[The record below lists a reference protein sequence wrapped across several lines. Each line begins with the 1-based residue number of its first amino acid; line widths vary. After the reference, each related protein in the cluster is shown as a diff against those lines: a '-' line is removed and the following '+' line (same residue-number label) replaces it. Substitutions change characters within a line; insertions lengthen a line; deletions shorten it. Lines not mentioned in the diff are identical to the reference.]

1 MCTAVEEEAAI
12 GRAAPRV
19 HVEHHRIRNLPALPE
34 FHGTRQNVQDTV
46 TADDALALARTGRQF
61 LSEDFFRFDE
71 PVTLAESDHGQTQGQ
86 ATSLIQAEGAAGC
99 VKMHEQSQENDV
111 FRAVRLIG
119 TLQSQLSAAEC
130 QQQEL
135 LDLDPSIWE
144 TYCREAAFQQ
154 ARDLLEA
161 AQAVELKVWD
171 WRFSLT
177 LGPCHVL

>member
-19 HVEHHRIRNLPALPE
+19 HVEHHQIRNLLTLPE
-34 FHGTRQNVQDTV
+34 FHSIHQNVQDTV

-61 LSEDFFRFDE
+61 FSEDFFRFDE
-71 PVTLAESDHGQTQGQ
+71 PVTLAESDHGQTQG
-86 ATSLIQAEGAAGC
+86 
-99 VKMHEQSQENDV
+99 
-111 FRAVRLIG
+111 
-119 TLQSQLSAAEC
+119 LQSQLSAAEC

-154 ARDLLEA
+154 AQDLLEA

-171 WRFSLT
+171 
-177 LGPCHVL
+177 